1 LLSSTKSLAQTI
13 NSSKFDPA
21 VEVVIAPPAIYLLLV
36 KEHLTNTQVKVA
48 AQNVFD
54 KPQGAFTGEI
64 SYASFAKI
72 ELILVPSNLKMRMSA
87 T

>member
-1 LLSSTKSLAQTI
+1 MLSSTKSLVETI
-13 NSSKFDPA
+13 NSSKIDPA

-36 KEHLTNTQVKVA
+36 QEHLTNSQVKVA

-64 SYASFAKI
+64 SYSPHDQLK
-72 ELILVPSNLKMRMSA
+72 LIL
-87 T
+87 